1 MCGGGGGGGNPSPPP
16 APKPVVTPTPA
27 PKPEPTPVLSSGP
40 GVAEVGGKAI
50 GERMSSSL
58 GKSGRAA
65 SILTGGRGDLSM
77 PEIRS
82 GKDLLGR

>member
-1 MCGGGGGGGNPSPPP
+1 MCGGGGSGGNPSPPP

-27 PKPEPTPVLSSGP
+27 APTLTSGP
-40 GVAEVGGKAI
+40 DVVESGGKGI

-77 PEIRS
+77 PDIRS

>member
-27 PKPEPTPVLSSGP
+27 APTPTPTLSSGP
-40 GVAEVGGKAI
+40 GVDEVGGKAI

-65 SILTGGRGDLSM
+65 TILTGGRGDLSI